1 MTDQVNS
8 KTDQVSEQVS
18 DQVDF
23 EPVCCCKKL
32 LRAQEENEE
41 LKNKIEN
48 LEIKHQRYRE
58 CSMQLN
64 NKYKSALEEIKK
76 IVEIACETYR
86 YNGSSEYKK
95 ILTKISEAIGKE

>member
-1 MTDQVNS
+1 VTDQVNS
-8 KTDQVSEQVS
+8 KTDQVS

-95 ILTKISEAIGKE
+95 ILTKISEAIGSK